1 MSKSKITT
9 EGVKKRHKRRY
20 QFETYIFKL
29 LKTVHPD
36 SRISAKCTYQL
47 NEIMV
52 LLATKISECAHQ
64 FVALRN
70 YQTVTSRE
78 IQSAVRTIL
87 PEQLQ
92 KHAISKGTVAI
103 TRYNADVVEADNH
116 PVNQDGP
123 KKVSKPF
130 GGRRGNRRYKKP
142 ERTEHKAGI
151 IFPVARCKRLI
162 KSVTKCRVGMGAPTY
177 LAAVLEYI
185 CAEILELSGNAARDT
200 KKSTIKTR
208 HLFLVVANDQEFT
221 ALFNKYNIEFNG
233 GGVIPRIRDELIPRD
248 DKPKKKAKA
257 SSKASSKSTN
267 GEEEGKK
274 HRFRPGT
281 VALRE
286 IRKQQKLTEL
296 NIQKAPFERIVR
308 EISRDIEFSDDVR
321 FSDGVIECL
330 QGFVESSLVHIYND
344 ALDAAVYVG
353 REGVNGKDVKFAL
366 SHSSM
371 GFNKFEI
378 PNTLRKTRQNIVS
391 PNQISKEPL
400 QRLARKAGI
409 KRCSADF
416 YEISRL
422 IIDGIIHDVLLQA
435 HTITNHL
442 RMKTINIKALKS
454 GMGMLGFN
462 YI

>member
-1 MSKSKITT
+1 MSKAATT
-9 EGVKKRHKRRY
+9 EGVKKRHKRNY

-29 LKTVHPD
+29 LKTIHPD
-36 SRISAKCTYQL
+36 SRISAKCTHQL

-64 FVALRN
+64 FVALQN

-78 IQSAVRTIL
+78 IQSAVRSIL

-92 KHAISKGTVAI
+92 KHAVSKGTVAI
-103 TRYNADVVEADNH
+103 SIFNAEIVEIDKH
-116 PVNQDGP
+116 LPKDQVP
-123 KKVSKPF
+123 KKKSF
-130 GGRRGNRRYKKP
+130 GGGKNHKKP
-142 ERTEHKAGI
+142 ERAEHRAGI
-151 IFPVARCKRLI
+151 VFPVARCKRLI
-162 KSVTKCRVGMGAPTY
+162 KSVTKCRVGMGAPVY

-185 CAEILELSGNAARDT
+185 CSGILALSGNAARDT

-208 HLFLVVANDQEFT
+208 HLFLVVANDQELA

-233 GGVIPRIRDELIPRD
+233 GGVIPRIRDEIIPRS

-257 SSKASSKSTN
+257 SSKATN
-267 GEEEGKK
+267 DEEGKK

-308 EISRDIEFSDDVR
+308 EISRNVIANHHFCEDIR
-321 FSDGVIECL
+321 FSEGVIEYL

-344 ALDAAVYVG
+344 ALDVAVYTG

-371 GFNKFEI
+371 GFSKFEI
-378 PNTLRKTRQNIVS
+378 PDALRKTKQKVVS

-422 IIDGIIHDVLLQA
+422 IIDGIVHDILLQA
-435 HTITNHL
+435 HTITAHL
-442 RMKTINIKALKS
+442 RMKTINTKAIKSATS
-454 GMGMLGFN
+454 MLGFN

>member
-1 MSKSKITT
+1 MSKSKTTT
-9 EGVKKRHKRRY
+9 EEKAKRHHKRKY
-20 QFETYIFKL
+20 QFETYVFKL
-29 LKTVHPD
+29 LKTIHPD

-64 FVALRN
+64 FVALQN

-92 KHAISKGTVAI
+92 KHAISKGTVAV

-116 PVNQDGP
+116 PVNQEVP
-123 KKVSKPF
+123 KKKSF
-130 GGRRGNRRYKKP
+130 GGGKNHKKP
-142 ERTEHKAGI
+142 ERAEHKAGI
-151 IFPVARCKRLI
+151 IFPGARCKRLI
-162 KSVTKCRVGMGAPTY
+162 KSITKCRVGMGAPVY

-208 HLFLVVANDQEFT
+208 HLFLVAANDQELT

-257 SSKASSKSTN
+257 SSKASYKDANSA
-267 GEEEGKK
+267 EGKK

-308 EISRDIEFSDDVR
+308 EISKKIEFSDDVR

-344 ALDAAVYVG
+344 ALDAAIYTG

-378 PNTLRKTRQNIVS
+378 PDALQKTRQNIVS

-435 HTITNHL
+435 HTITYHL
-442 RMKTINIKALKS
+442 RMKTINTKAIKSA
-454 GMGMLGFN
+454 MGMLGFN